1 MVPIAYMEDLRDGIY
16 NRHKAGLSERRIR
29 NKLLG
34 KENAMFYITGGHF
47 SKQYLIKSILEGK
60 V

>member
-1 MVPIAYMEDLRDGIY
+1 MVSIIVIKPA
-16 NRHKAGLSERRIR
+16 SERQTR

-34 KENAMFYITGGHF
+34 KEDAMFYITGGHF
-47 SKQYLIKSILEGK
+47 SKRYLIKSILEGK